1 MAKTPTFLEKTLR
14 AGTTPLMFAGLF
26 SLASNLLYLAMPIYM
41 NQVYARVLPSHSGA
55 TLVVLTFG
63 CLFVF
68 AASSA
73 LDTFRDRVLINFGI
87 EFDRKVSDRIFPAL
101 FDAAVR
107 RESGG
112 GRAQALRDVD
122 TVRTTMSGQ
131 IIAVLFDVPWI
142 PLFLLILFLIH
153 PLIGIVTTVGGLLLL
168 TVAVIQD
175 RTTRPALNEAATGAI
190 RSYGFTDAALRNSE
204 VVRAMGMLPNLRSQ
218 WTELRSHA
226 VERSATAVERS
237 TLASNVIKLLR
248 MALQVLIIALGAWLV
263 IGREMH
269 PGMLFANMM
278 ISARA
283 LAPIERVVGAS
294 QGLVNGLQ
302 AFDRIKALLATYVP
316 PPPATPL
323 PRPDGRL
330 TVEQVNFA
338 MPGMDRLLL
347 KGVTFGLE
355 PGETLGILGHSGA
368 GKSTLAR
375 LLVGVWRPLN
385 GSIRLD
391 AGDVFLWE
399 RNSFG
404 RYVGYLPQDTE
415 LFSGTVRNNIARFR
429 DDVEDDMV
437 FAAARLAGAH
447 EMILRLPRGYDTELG
462 EGGAVLSAGQRQRV
476 GLARTL
482 VGDPAFVVLDE
493 PNSGLDQEGEAALLQ
508 ALEGLK
514 ARGTT
519 VVIVSHQ
526 PNVFRTA
533 DKILIMRDG
542 RVEAFGTKEA
552 IRAHMMKNAAATSPA
567 PAAVTP
573 QRETD
578 QPTRAAQ

>member
-1 MAKTPTFLEKTLR
+1 MAKASTFLDQTLR
-14 AGTTPLMFAGLF
+14 GATTPFMFAGLF

-41 NQVYARVLPSHSGA
+41 NQVYARVLPSQSGA
-55 TLVVLTFG
+55 TLFVLTFG
-63 CLFVF
+63 ILFVF
-68 AASSA
+68 MASGA
-73 LDTFRDRVLINFGI
+73 LDNFRDRVLINYGI
-87 EFDRKVSDRIFPAL
+87 EFDRKVSNEIFPAL

-107 RESGG
+107 REGG

-122 TVRTTMSGQ
+122 TVRTTMSGN
-131 IIAVLFDVPWI
+131 IVAVLFDVPWI
-142 PLFLLILFLIH
+142 PLFILILFLIH
-153 PLIGIVTTVGGLLLL
+153 PLIGMLTGVGGLMLLA
-168 TVAVIQD
+168 VAWIQD

-204 VVRAMGMLPNLRSQ
+204 VVRAMGMLPNLRRQ
-218 WTELRSHA
+218 WTELRGHA

-237 TLASNVIKLLR
+237 TLATNVIKLLR
-248 MALQVLIIALGAWLV
+248 MFLQVVIIAAGAWLV
-263 IGREMH
+263 IEREMH

-283 LAPIERVVGAS
+283 LAPIERVVAAS

-302 AFDRIKALLATYVP
+302 SFDRIKALLGAYQP

-323 PRPDGRL
+323 PRPSGRL

-338 MPGMDRLLL
+338 MPGMERLLL
-347 KGVTFGLE
+347 KGVSFALE
-355 PGETLGILGHSGA
+355 PGETMGVIGHSGA
-368 GKSTLAR
+368 GKSTLTR
-375 LLVGVWRPLN
+375 LLVGVWRPLS
-385 GSIRLD
+385 GSVRLD

-399 RNSFG
+399 RTSFG

-415 LFSGTVRNNIARFR
+415 LFSGSVRNNIARFR
-429 DDVEDDMV
+429 DDVDDEQV
-437 FAAARLAGAH
+437 FAAAKLAGAH

-476 GLARTL
+476 GLSRAL

-526 PNVFRTA
+526 PNIFRTA
-533 DKILIMRDG
+533 DKILLMRDG
-542 RVEAFGTKEA
+542 RVDAFGPKEA
-552 IRAHMMKNAAATSPA
+552 VRAHIMKNTA
-567 PAAVTP
+567 PAAAPAP
-573 QRETD
+573 QREPD
-578 QPTRAAQ
+578 EPARAAQ